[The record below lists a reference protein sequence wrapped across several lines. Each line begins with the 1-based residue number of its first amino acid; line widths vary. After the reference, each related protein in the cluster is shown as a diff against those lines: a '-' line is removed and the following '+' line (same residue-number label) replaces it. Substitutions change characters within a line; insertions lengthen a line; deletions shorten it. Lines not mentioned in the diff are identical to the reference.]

1 MSVHLDPGGRDGG
14 MSPAQRDMIDRLEA
28 ERRSTSHR
36 DAPAPDRLRTQL
48 GQANARAAAL
58 EAEIARLRADAQPLT
73 LHRGGKR
80 RRRA

>member
-1 MSVHLDPGGRDGG
+1 MT
-14 MSPAQRDMIDRLEA
+14 PAQQDMIDRLEA
-28 ERRSTSHR
+28 ERMSTSHR

-48 GQANARAAAL
+48 GQANARAAEL
-58 EAEIARLRADAQPLT
+58 EAEIARLRADAPPPPLQ